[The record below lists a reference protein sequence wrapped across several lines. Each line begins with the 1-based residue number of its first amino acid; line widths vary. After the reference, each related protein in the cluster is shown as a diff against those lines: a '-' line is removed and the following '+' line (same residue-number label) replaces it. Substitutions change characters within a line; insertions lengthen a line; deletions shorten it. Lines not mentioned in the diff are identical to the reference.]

1 MKQTTTKT
9 DSFFS
14 GFLGF
19 FFSRLSSLTS
29 KGIDQLRKKGD
40 QQTTATDPQIV
51 LAVFGHL
58 AVILSATGCFFWGRE
73 NPTSRWDIH
82 TGCGCENFLWTSCSL
97 RSTIQEKKEVAQ
109 KKNTCL

>member
-58 AVILSATGCFFWGRE
+58 AVILSATGCFFG
-73 NPTSRWDIH
+73 
-82 TGCGCENFLWTSCSL
+82 GGK
-97 RSTIQEKKEVAQ
+97 IQQAVGIFTQVVDVKIFFGQVAV
-109 KKNTCL
+109 